1 MTDEKQARLEERA
14 RTDIRKFY
22 ERGEIT
28 LKEHTKALQYLKGV
42 WFDHLPDAEIEDF
55 ICKEIGKLD
64 SPAAYPTR

>member
-1 MTDEKQARLEERA
+1 MPQTVAKLEPQPLSSALKTDK
-14 RTDIRKFY
+14 
-22 ERGEIT
+22 
-28 LKEHTKALQYLKGV
+28 YLKGV